1 MTKRK
6 IKWKNLFLIVII
18 FICLVFFCYSI
29 FDILKWKFDTKE
41 IENQVENIHD
51 VVEIKEI
58 EDNDDT
64 EIIIQ
69 DASIPKENPYWD
81 YIKMNLIDVKFDE
94 LLKINSSVKGWIQ
107 VNGTNINYP
116 FVQHSDNSF
125 YLNHSFDD
133 SYNDA
138 GWVFLDYRNDS
149 EILDQNTIIYAHSR
163 LDESMFGSLKKIL
176 KNGWLDKEDNHVI
189 KLSTLKE
196 NTLWQVFSIYHIPTS
211 SDYLRINFNSND
223 DFNSWNSMIIDRS
236 LHDFKT
242 TVSTNDKILTL
253 STCYGK
259 DEKLVVHAKLIKK
272 EIRH

>member
-1 MTKRK
+1 
-6 IKWKNLFLIVII
+6 
-18 FICLVFFCYSI
+18 
-29 FDILKWKFDTKE
+29 
-41 IENQVENIHD
+41 
-51 VVEIKEI
+51 
-58 EDNDDT
+58 
-64 EIIIQ
+64 
-69 DASIPKENPYWD
+69 
-81 YIKMNLIDVKFDE
+81 MNLIDVKFDE